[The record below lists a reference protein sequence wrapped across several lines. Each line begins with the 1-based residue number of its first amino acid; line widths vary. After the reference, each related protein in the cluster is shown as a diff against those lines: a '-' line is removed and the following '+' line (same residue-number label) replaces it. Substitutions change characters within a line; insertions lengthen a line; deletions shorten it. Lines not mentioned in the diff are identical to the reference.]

1 MSILLVAFGGAIGA
15 SLRFMVSLLF
25 AGSAWPVGTLMVNII
40 GCLAMG
46 GLAGSGLSA
55 QARVF
60 WLTGVLGGF
69 TTFSAFSLEAAM
81 LWERA
86 AWQGVAYVVASVAL
100 SLAAFSV
107 GWLLARG

>member
-1 MSILLVAFGGAIGA
+1 MSVFVVAIGGAIGA
-15 SLRFMVSLLF
+15 SLRYMMSLLF
-25 AGSAWPVGTLMVNII
+25 AGSAWPIGTLLVNII

-46 GLAGSGLSA
+46 ALAGTGLSA
-55 QARVF
+55 QARLF

-69 TTFSAFSLEAAM
+69 TTFSAFSLESAM

-86 AWQGVAYVVASVAL
+86 AWQGIAYVAASVAL
-100 SLAAFSV
+100 SLGAFSV